1 VKRENCNLSKIA
13 KKMPKNECKNH
24 WIFDA
29 HNFFQT
35 FSKCRLTY
43 GLILPVF
50 CDHSSLLIPWLQCL
64 EKRSVRMS
72 WPHKTGLFDCSMPK
86 SWCKSV
92 RTTKWTLFHLI
103 YRRDFFHWWISTA
116 ASSPAIA
123 IAANDAWCVRN
134 VLCLT
139 ARQHTEHTRHRSS
152 SGESNPGIH
161 FLDSL

>member
-1 VKRENCNLSKIA
+1 MLPQTVILSNLNRFSKFFHRWKENSPLNKHISYKFPHHTLKLLPHYLVKRENCNLSKIA

-24 WIFDA
+24 WIFVA
-29 HNFFQT
+29 HNFFPT

-50 CDHSSLLIPWLQCL
+50 CGHSSLLIPWLQCL

-92 RTTKWTLFHLI
+92 RTTKWTSLVVTVMWRHQ
-103 YRRDFFHWWISTA
+103 R
-116 ASSPAIA
+116 
-123 IAANDAWCVRN
+123 ND
-134 VLCLT
+134 L
-139 ARQHTEHTRHRSS
+139 
-152 SGESNPGIH
+152 
-161 FLDSL
+161 